1 MNERIKELREVLKLS
16 GEKFGEKLGVGKTA
30 ISRLE
35 NGSNNVT
42 SQMIKSICRE
52 FNVNEEWLK
61 YGTGDM
67 FNSAEDSIAECVG
80 ELLTTHDDAL
90 YNMIK
95 SILMTY
101 RTLDDKSK
109 KVIQEFILTA
119 VDNSKKNKDD
129 K

>member
-1 MNERIKELREVLKLS
+1 MNERIKELRKVLKLS

-35 NGSNNVT
+35 NGSNNLT
-42 SQMIKSICRE
+42 AQMIKSICRE
-52 FNVNEEWLK
+52 FNVNEEWLR
-61 YGTGDM
+61 YGTGEM
-67 FNSAEDSIAECVG
+67 FNGPDDLLAECVG
-80 ELLTTHDDAL
+80 ELLLTHDDVF

-109 KVIQEFILTA
+109 EVIQKFILDA
-119 VDNSKKNKDD
+119 VENSKKE
-129 K
+129 

>member
-1 MNERIKELREVLKLS
+1 MNERIKKLRKVLKLS

-35 NGSNNVT
+35 NGSNNLT
-42 SQMIKSICRE
+42 AQMIKSICRE
-52 FNVNEEWLK
+52 FNVNEEWLR
-61 YGTGDM
+61 YGTGEM
-67 FNSAEDSIAECVG
+67 FNGPDDLLAECVG
-80 ELLTTHDDAL
+80 ELLLTHDDAF

-109 KVIQEFILTA
+109 EVIQKFILDA
-119 VDNSKKNKDD
+119 VENSKKE
-129 K
+129 